1 MEIYKKEW
9 GDPEDPDGT
18 VIDADVLADG
28 SIRISGTDYGKSARN
43 FSGNEEYDYGLH
55 IPVDQLSQFT
65 LELLKR
71 GFNLNGPLS
80 VSKVE
85 RLCRNVGIEINTWR
99 D

>member
-28 SIRISGTDYGKSARN
+28 SIRISGTDYGKSARS
-43 FSGNEEYDYGLH
+43 FSGHEEYDYGLR
-55 IPVDQLSQFT
+55 IPADHVTQFT
-65 LELLKR
+65 LELLR
-71 GFNLNGPLS
+71 RSFNLKGLLS
-80 VSKVE
+80 VSTVE
-85 RLCRNVGIEINTWR
+85 KLCKNSGIPFEVWR

>member
-43 FSGNEEYDYGLH
+43 FSGNEEYDCGLH
-55 IPVDQLSQFT
+55 IPADQVSQFT

-71 GFNLNGPLS
+71 GFNLKGPLS
-80 VSKVE
+80 MSKVE
-85 RLCRNVGIEINTWR
+85 KLCKNAKIKTTSWR
-99 D
+99 